1 MVDLFKD
8 KKRAEKVFLEL
19 KSKNENLQK
28 DFDLLVNGM
37 VKELEIPERIA
48 RQIVLDQLVSD
59 NEKQLIL
66 YDIFSPSVLKKNNI

>member
-1 MVDLFKD
+1 MKERA
-8 KKRAEKVFLEL
+8 KKVLLEL

-66 YDIFSPSVLKKNNI
+66 YDIFSPSVLKKNNM